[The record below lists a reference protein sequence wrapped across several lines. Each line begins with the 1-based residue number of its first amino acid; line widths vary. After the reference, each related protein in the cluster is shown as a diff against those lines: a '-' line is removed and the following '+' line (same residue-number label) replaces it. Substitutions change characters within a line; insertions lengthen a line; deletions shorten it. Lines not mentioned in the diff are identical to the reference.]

1 MSESERDL
9 RRSIIEVAQFCEC
22 RDLVTYTQGNFSA
35 RRPGHADQ
43 ILITA
48 SDVPYP
54 GMQPEDLVVVD
65 LQGKKVEGARE
76 PSSETP
82 IHTTAYR
89 RFPGVGACAHVESP
103 YVNALYA
110 LGLEI
115 PPILGN
121 FVYLFAGRGIAVGP
135 SIKSASWDF
144 AEKTLDAMGDR
155 FGVVWKNHGMFCVGP
170 DIRTALKRCLAAEQS
185 ARTYWLAL
193 SLGRGEPELVP
204 VDVQQQMV
212 EAVAA
217 LGWTKS
223 I

>member
-1 MSESERDL
+1 MPVSERDL
-9 RRSIIEVAQFCEC
+9 RQQIIAVAQICEC
-22 RDLVTYTQGNFSA
+22 RDLLIYTQGNFSA
-35 RRPGHADQ
+35 RRPGTPDQ
-43 ILITA
+43 VLITP

-54 GMQPEDLVVVD
+54 GMQPDDLVVVN
-65 LQGKKVEGARE
+65 LEGQKLEGKHQ

-89 RFPGVGACAHVESP
+89 RFPQVGACAHVESP

-110 LGLEI
+110 LGIEI

-121 FVYLFAGRGIAVGP
+121 FVYLFAGKGLAVGP
-135 SIKSASWDF
+135 SIKSASRDF

-170 DIRTALKRCLAAEQS
+170 DIHTALKRCLAAEQS
-185 ARTYWLAL
+185 ARVYWLAL
-193 SLGRGEPELVP
+193 SLGKGEPDLVP
-204 VDVQQQMV
+204 AGVQQEMI

-217 LGWTKS
+217 LGWTKA